1 LFKFK
6 NGIGIENMI
15 NQKSIIIG
23 VVISVII
30 VLALGAVSAF
40 LQFIAVI
47 IGAIVASYL
56 ANREAQLKVIES
68 ALHGI
73 LVGIFAGLIQI
84 LIIFARTGFS
94 QKVAGILI
102 ITALV
107 LIGAYIILC
116 DLGGILGALIQ
127 LKIGS
132 SEEYVEED
140 EQVKNESDKE

>member
-1 LFKFK
+1 
-6 NGIGIENMI
+6 MI

-40 LQFIAVI
+40 VQFIAVI

-56 ANREAQLKVIES
+56 ANRENQLKVIES

-73 LVGIFAGLIQI
+73 LVGIFTGLIQI
-84 LIIFARTGFS
+84 LLIFVRTGFS
-94 QKVAGILI
+94 QKIAGILI

-107 LIGAYIILC
+107 LIGAYIIVGA
-116 DLGGILGALIQ
+116 LGGILGALLQ
-127 LKIGS
+127 LKFGS

-140 EQVKNESDKE
+140 EQLKNESDKE

>member
-1 LFKFK
+1 
-6 NGIGIENMI
+6 MI

-40 LQFIAVI
+40 VQFIAVI

-56 ANREAQLKVIES
+56 ANKNTQLKVIES

-73 LVGIFAGLIQI
+73 LVGIFTGLVQI
-84 LIIFARTGFS
+84 LLIFVRTGFS
-94 QKVAGILI
+94 QKIAGILI

-107 LIGAYIILC
+107 LIGAYIIVGA
-116 DLGGILGALIQ
+116 LGGILGALLQ
-127 LKIGS
+127 LKLGS
-132 SEEYVEED
+132 SEEQVEED
-140 EQVKNESDKE
+140 EQLTMKVIKND

>member
-1 LFKFK
+1 
-6 NGIGIENMI
+6 MI

-40 LQFIAVI
+40 VQFIAVI

-56 ANREAQLKVIES
+56 ANKNTQLKVIES

-73 LVGIFAGLIQI
+73 LVGIFTGLVQI
-84 LIIFARTGFS
+84 LLIFVRTGFS
-94 QKVAGILI
+94 QKIAGILI

-107 LIGAYIILC
+107 LIGAYIIVGA
-116 DLGGILGALIQ
+116 LGGILGALLQ
-127 LKIGS
+127 LKLGS
-132 SEEYVEED
+132 SEEQVEED
-140 EQVKNESDKE
+140 EQLTNESDKE